1 MVVSDTKKNKK
12 ERNKLHL
19 TLTLDGNTPAD
30 SGNDNIDRATSEF
43 VMEQTAIQKPYWKPP
58 SALSS
63 VKEYYTMSSSTE
75 I

>member
-1 MVVSDTKKNKK
+1 MIVSATKKSIKQ
-12 ERNKLHL
+12 RNKLHL
-19 TLTLDGNTPAD
+19 TLTLDGNTPA
-30 SGNDNIDRATSEF
+30 GCGKDNIDRATSEF
-43 VMEQTAIQKPYWKPP
+43 IMEQTATQKPYWKPP